1 MQPLTQLGQRFCG
14 QAVNTPAA
22 LRLVGHQAGVTQHLE
37 VLGDGG
43 AAELE
48 PITELP
54 GGQWLPGEDL
64 QQFPP
69 DRVSQRRENV
79 ANAITSTIG
88 PGHGRQYMSEKPD
101 MSIISDT
108 FAPRHGAPDLP
119 ANHAV
124 VTERLWV
131 ATISTPWAKSY

>member
-1 MQPLTQLGQRFCG
+1 MQPRAQLGQRFCG
-14 QAVNTPAA
+14 QAINAPAP
-22 LRLVGHQAGVTQHLE
+22 LRLVGHQPCVTQNLE

-48 PITELP
+48 PVTEFP
-54 GGQWLPGEDL
+54 GGQWLPGENL
-64 QQFPP
+64 EQLPP
-69 DRVSQRRENV
+69 HRVSQRREHV
-79 ANAITSTIG
+79 ADAVASAIG
-88 PGHGRQYMSEKPD
+88 RGHDRQYMSEKPD

-119 ANHAV
+119 VNHAV

-131 ATISTPWAKSY
+131 ATISAPWAKSY